1 MLFISLLMLLL
12 QLPLYVF
19 IYLEIYTCLLT
30 GENQLSEREEERK
43 LLEAKVARLRQLTGV
58 WNLIFGCW
66 LVDE

>member
-1 MLFISLLMLLL
+1 MMLL
-12 QLPLYVF
+12 QLPLCVHVV
-19 IYLEIYTCLLT
+19 EIVYTCLLT

-66 LVDE
+66 LADE